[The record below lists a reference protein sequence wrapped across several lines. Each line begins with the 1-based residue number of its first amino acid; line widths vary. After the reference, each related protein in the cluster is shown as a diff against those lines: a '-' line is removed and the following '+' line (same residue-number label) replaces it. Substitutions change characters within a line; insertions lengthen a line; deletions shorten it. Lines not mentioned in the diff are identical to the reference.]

1 MDCGLILKHTSNETH
16 EWNDIVESE
25 ALESLLLERN
35 TAHLS
40 QSTDDG
46 TPFAVAPL
54 NDLVGMYGTN
64 EVAGKLLEGNLDVST
79 LPLTNEAKEWLR
91 QLRREEDC
99 INDIDVTI
107 TPEQFQ
113 RMAANCNPNTA
124 AS

>member
-25 ALESLLLERN
+25 ALGSLLLERN

-64 EVAGKLLEGNLDVST
+64 EAAEQLIEGNLDVST
-79 LPLTNEAKEWLR
+79 LPLTN
-91 QLRREEDC
+91 
-99 INDIDVTI
+99 
-107 TPEQFQ
+107 
-113 RMAANCNPNTA
+113 
-124 AS
+124 